1 MLDKNMSKSEI
12 EKELRGKG
20 DFVQIDYLTKFL
32 DKMPPIAIKKFA
44 LMKLIEIYENKKM
57 FNDVGKTYELLAIN
71 AISSPEKIECF
82 IKEAEYYIKA
92 GSFERAD
99 SAMRRAMEISN
110 IVKKAEIYSKVKE
123 IYIRQG
129 EIFENEAKRNSAI
142 KVYEKLLVMKISEA
156 EKEEI
161 KKKLLALYEQLGKF
175 REFSNLNH
183 RRV

>member
-1 MLDKNMSKSEI
+1 
-12 EKELRGKG
+12 
-20 DFVQIDYLTKFL
+20 
-32 DKMPPIAIKKFA
+32 
-44 LMKLIEIYENKKM
+44 
-57 FNDVGKTYELLAIN
+57 
-71 AISSPEKIECF
+71 
-82 IKEAEYYIKA
+82 
-92 GSFERAD
+92 
-99 SAMRRAMEISN
+99 MEISN